1 MAKFR
6 QIQTS
11 FWSNTYIQEEM
22 TAEDKY
28 FYLYLMT
35 NEFTTQIGIY
45 SITKKQMAF
54 DLGYSMESVT
64 ALLQRF
70 ETYHKLIKYDVES
83 REIILLKWAENNLN
97 IGGKP
102 VQDLIKKEIKQVKNK
117 EFLTLMYSSCPENSL
132 KNFIGLLIY
141 KNNVSYNE
149 TANESSDVSSINLS
163 NFEKNKKTNNNNN
176 FYESS
181 DVPLNEAG
189 AINNKE
195 EIINNNHNH
204 NHNHDHNNIYD
215 RDLKIIKEWFKRN
228 EIDFSKKHENKIIEL
243 LKNNSINYI
252 LKLFQEQMDILKN
265 KKDVKNIAAVFS
277 AHLFKGTCEVN
288 SEVIEQKELE
298 QEKIKNEQRKEYR
311 KNDKAM
317 EVFKSLPTEQQLK
330 IEDEII
336 EEFKNPALRE
346 IKKNTEVVFYLMI
359 SQKIKEKIT
368 ELGLLSA

>member
-70 ETYHKLIKYDVES
+70 ETYHKLIKYDVDS
-83 REIILLKWAENNLN
+83 RELILLKWAENNLN

-102 VQDLIKKEIKQVKNK
+102 VQDLIKKEIEQVKNK
-117 EFLTLMYSSCPENSL
+117 DFLALMYSNCPENSL

-149 TANESSDVSSINLS
+149 TTNESSDVSSINLS
-163 NFEKNKKTNNNNN
+163 NFEKNKKTNNSNN

-181 DVPLNEAG
+181 NAPLNEAG
-189 AINNKE
+189 AINN
-195 EIINNNHNH
+195 
-204 NHNHDHNNIYD
+204 NIYD
-215 RDLKIIKEWFKRN
+215 DLKKIKQWFMTNK
-228 EIDFSKKHENKIIEL
+228 IDFSKKHEAKVLEL
-243 LKNNSINYI
+243 LKNNSLGFI
-252 LKLFQEQMDILKN
+252 LKTFQDQLDILKN
-265 KKDVKNIAAVFS
+265 KSDVKNIAAVFS
-277 AHLFKGTCEVN
+277 NHLFKGTTEVN
-288 SEVIEQKELE
+288 TKEIEMREAE
-298 QEKIKNEQRKEYR
+298 QEKIKNEERKEYQR
-311 KNDKAM
+311 NDEAI
-317 EVFKSLPTEQQLK
+317 EFFKSLPQEQRLK
-330 IEDEII
+330 IENEII
-336 EEFKNPALRE
+336 EEMKNPMLRD
-346 IKKNTEVVFYLMI
+346 IKRNAESVFYLMI
-359 SQKIKEKIT
+359 SQKIKEKIGV
-368 ELGLLSA
+368 LWKKV